1 MSVMARRGSVA
12 LFALLLASG
21 LYAATPG
28 TFRGHVVELA
38 DVKKVPDE
46 IYVISPNGSL
56 RRVRIS
62 DARVSYSDEVPAKYR
77 TEEAATVLVHG
88 AEVRVTAEEDGH
100 GAWRASTIEILHV
113 PGSPRARRKPL
124 PEDRTPRPTL
134 SRRSST

>member
-1 MSVMARRGSVA
+1 MSRRSSLAIIV
-12 LFALLLASG
+12 LLLAG
-21 LYAATPG
+21 TLFAATPG
-28 TFRGHVVELA
+28 SFRGHVVELA
-38 DVKKVPDE
+38 DVKKLPDE

-56 RRVRIS
+56 RRVHIA
-62 DARVSYSDEVPAKYR
+62 DARVSYGDEVPKQYR
-77 TEEAATVLVHG
+77 KFEPAAVLVHG

-124 PEDRTPRPTL
+124 PEDRSPRPTL